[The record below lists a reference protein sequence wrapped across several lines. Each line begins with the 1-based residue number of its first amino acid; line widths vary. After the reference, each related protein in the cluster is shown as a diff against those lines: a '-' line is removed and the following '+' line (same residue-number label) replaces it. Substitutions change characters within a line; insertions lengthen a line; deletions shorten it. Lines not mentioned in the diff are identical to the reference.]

1 MKVIKEESEA
11 LGLLKIDDDLFTCD
25 TPLRM
30 MFNEFSRLSGMDD
43 DLFTYEVEIHKFSYF
58 PSVEQQMDDLDNGY
72 LDVYERKVC
81 YDECEKIYAE
91 AVIFI
96 NKRLVRL
103 IDVTMEQIRCIDY
116 ERMIRRIQ
124 WTEYAVSVIQSEQIF
139 TLKQLLIGHCTR
151 SVVVSLVSRVLIT
164 KSKRVNS

>member
-1 MKVIKEESEA
+1 MDVIVFTNDPRTFWNIIFVEPMPTQYAVLNPFNTTYRLFSRLYKYKTLKLILAKMKVIKEENKV
-11 LGLLKIDDDLFTCD
+11 LGLIKIDDDLFTCD

-103 IDVTMEQIRCIDY
+103 IDVTIEQWLD
-116 ERMIRRIQ
+116 
-124 WTEYAVSVIQSEQIF
+124 
-139 TLKQLLIGHCTR
+139 LK
-151 SVVVSLVSRVLIT
+151 
-164 KSKRVNS
+164 